1 MKVRVIPTEV
11 HGALD
16 YLASAANLAFP
27 RLLGLGDEPWAVL
40 VPRIDGLAGAGY
52 GLLTDYELGSL
63 RIVPMPLHLA
73 LDAAKGLFMAA
84 SPWLFGFAG
93 RGTRY
98 WLVHL
103 LMGTAD
109 VVVAM
114 TPRTR

>member
-27 RLLGLGDEPWAVL
+27 RLLGLGDEPSAVL
-40 VPRIDGLAGAGY
+40 VARIDGLAGAGY
-52 GLLTDYELGSL
+52 GLLTDYRLGAL
-63 RIVPMPLHLA
+63 RILPMPLHLA
-73 LDAAKGLFMAA
+73 LDAAKGIFMAA

-109 VVVAM
+109 VVAAM
-114 TPRTR
+114 TTRTR

>member
-27 RLLGLGDEPWAVL
+27 RLLVLKDEPWAVL
-40 VPRIDGLAGAGY
+40 VPRIGGLAGAGY
-52 GLLTDYELGSL
+52 GLLTDYEMGAL

-73 LDAAKGLFMAA
+73 LDATKGLVMAA
-84 SPWLFGFAG
+84 SPWLFGFAKK
-93 RGTRY
+93 GTRY

-103 LMGTAD
+103 LMGTAG
-109 VVVAM
+109 VVVAA
-114 TPRTR
+114 TTRMR